1 MNWMEHNRL
10 SWANW
15 NVTDKK
21 ETTALLIPGASEAG
35 GWSEGDLTDAGKYIR
50 EELRLLNK

>member
-1 MNWMEHNRL
+1 MNWMEKNQI

-21 ETTALLIPGASEAG
+21 ETTALLMPGASQTG
-35 GWSEGDLTDAGKYIR
+35 GWSEINLTDAGKYIR
-50 EELRLLNK
+50 QQLRELNK